1 VANRTQALVLG
12 FFLLVWVSL
21 VVILVVAPAVYDQAL
36 RLPPGDHRSAEL
48 AFLAA
53 LSAFIAL
60 LGLGVL
66 RRWRWTF
73 WLIVVAFL
81 FGVLRMPA
89 SILELTG
96 VLRAAG
102 PTWYVL
108 VQALIGLLQFAIAVA
123 MLVGYRRAGVWGEF

>member
-1 VANRTQALVLG
+1 VP
-12 FFLLVWVSL
+12 W
-21 VVILVVAPAVYDQAL
+21 L
-36 RLPPGDHRSAEL
+36 RRSTL

-60 LGLGVL
+60 LAIGAL

-81 FGVLRMPA
+81 FSVLSVPA

-96 VLRAAG
+96 VLPAAG
-102 PTWYVL
+102 PTWSVL
-108 VQALIGLLQFAIAVA
+108 AQGLIGLGQCAIRLL
-123 MLVGYRRAGVWGEF
+123 MLGGYRHAGVWGAF